1 MHHYF
6 RCMWVVVSLWEGQAF
21 FQALFYN
28 QQAVVKLNLE
38 LSYETQSLRV
48 FFFVFETPM
57 KDFRFDSSIILTLW
71 FRYLQTDIKESCIY
85 LSSQLFFKT
94 LHETLKFQEESK
106 KNAFASDLQ
115 AQM

>member
-1 MHHYF
+1 
-6 RCMWVVVSLWEGQAF
+6 MWVVVSLWEGQAF

-48 FFFVFETPM
+48 F
-57 KDFRFDSSIILTLW
+57 FRFDSSIILTLW

-115 AQM
+115 TQM

>member
-1 MHHYF
+1 
-6 RCMWVVVSLWEGQAF
+6 MWVVVSLQEGQAF

-28 QQAVVKLNLE
+28 QQAVVKLNPFM
-38 LSYETQSLRV
+38 Y

-71 FRYLQTDIKESCIY
+71 FWYLQTDIKESCIY

-94 LHETLKFQEESK
+94 LHKTLKLQEESK

-115 AQM
+115 TFSLWCLP